1 MFEKFEEWLSTKI
14 KTEAAISACI
24 WAIGALLSKLTSG
37 GSLLAAKSATAAQW
51 ARVTLQLGK
60 LGYAGYKIY
69 ATREAILDIFD
80 FGDTEAKKW

>member
-1 MFEKFEEWLSTKI
+1 LFKDFEEWLSTKI
-14 KTEAAISACI
+14 KTEAAISAGI
-24 WAIGALLSKLTSG
+24 WAIGLLMSKLTGG

-69 ATREAILDIFD
+69 ATREAIVDFFD
-80 FGDTEAKKW
+80 FGD